1 MRELS
6 PPEPTAQLVRHKPVW
21 LVHFFPWGSCQW
33 PFSRFAFK
41 QSFFDAIGCEVGS
54 HSEPVTALLKTR
66 LFRTGCNNVAG
77 FLKRPAAAP
86 TTMPMQIVRKNNIF

>member
-1 MRELS
+1 
-6 PPEPTAQLVRHKPVW
+6 
-21 LVHFFPWGSCQW
+21 
-33 PFSRFAFK
+33 
-41 QSFFDAIGCEVGS
+41 
-54 HSEPVTALLKTR
+54 VTALLKTR